1 MAQKITEFTF
11 IRHFAPRY
19 KIPVPRHLSGNST
32 ISEIRRSLDT
42 WGGTAL
48 VKPDIL
54 AGKRGKAGAVA
65 VVRNAQ
71 ETVKELNRISGIE
84 INGSLP
90 RGAYLVEMIPAE
102 LEIFTAIT
110 YNSTNRG
117 PALTISL
124 NGGVNIEDISE
135 DVSDTV
141 KGEGAEIGNRKKI
154 TIPIDIFEGLDA
166 YQASDALQQLN
177 FPQNLI
183 SSFSRALTAFWD
195 MFISTGMISAEI
207 NPWRITPDGK
217 PFACD
222 FKATLDEANYKCKIP
237 GIVYPEYPSTIS
249 EFEESMGNWEKL
261 SHQGQAHV
269 SDLGG
274 NKILPLLFGG
284 GASTIITEILDIEG
298 GSPIFLS
305 DFGGNPPYERMY
317 GTAKRCFDHYLAE
330 TKLVLILGGKA
341 NNTFI
346 DITFQA
352 IADAL
357 SDYCREHGAIHIPVI
372 IGRGGPKLVKG
383 FLIITQL
390 MDQLQIPY
398 VVFGPDSPVTMVAEY
413 AAKLVNGIMQRE
425 AAGKTHEAELLRGLD
440 DAG

>member
-1 MAQKITEFTF
+1 MAQKITEYTF

-19 KIPVPRHLSGNST
+19 KIPVPGHLAGNST
-32 ISEIRRSLDT
+32 ISEIKRSLEV
-42 WGGTAL
+42 WGGAAL

-54 AGKRGKAGAVA
+54 AGKRSKAGAVS
-65 VVRNAQ
+65 VVRSAQ
-71 ETVKELNRISGIE
+71 EAVKELSRISGIE

-90 RGAYLVEMIPAE
+90 KGAYLVEMIPAQ

-110 YNSTNRG
+110 YNSANRG
-117 PALTISL
+117 PSLTISL
-124 NGGVNIEDISE
+124 HGGVNIEE
-135 DVSDTV
+135 TSDEFT
-141 KGEGAEIGNRKKI
+141 GDGRRKKI

-166 YQASDALQQLN
+166 YQASDALEKLS

-183 SSFSRALTAFWD
+183 SSFSRVLIAFWD

-207 NPWRITPDGK
+207 NPWRITPKGK

-222 FKATLDEANYKCKIP
+222 FKATLDEANYKCQIP
-237 GIVYPEYPSTIS
+237 GIVYPEYPSNIS
-249 EFEESMGNWEKL
+249 EFEESMAEWDKL

-274 NKILPLLFGG
+274 DKILPILFGG
-284 GASTIITEILDIEG
+284 GASTIITEILDQEG

-317 GTAKRCFDHYLAE
+317 GTAKRCFDYYLAKA
-330 TKLVLILGGKA
+330 KLLLILGGKA

-357 SDYCREHGAIHIPVI
+357 SDYCEEHGPISIPVI

-413 AAKLVNGIMQRE
+413 AAKLVNGIMPIT
-425 AAGKTHEAELLRGLD
+425 AADPAPTAENLRGSD
-440 DAG
+440 YAG

>member
-1 MAQKITEFTF
+1 MAQKITEYTF
-11 IRHFAPRY
+11 IKHFAPRY
-19 KIPVPRHLSGNST
+19 KIPVPGHLPGNST
-32 ISEIRRSLDT
+32 VSEIRRSLER
-42 WGGTAL
+42 WGGAAL

-71 ETVKELNRISGIE
+71 EAVKALNRISGIE
-84 INGSLP
+84 ISGSLP
-90 RGAYLVEMIPAE
+90 RGAYLVELVPAE

-110 YNSTNRG
+110 YNSANRG

-124 NGGVNIEDISE
+124 NGGVDIEEVMDDEGTSNGE
-135 DVSDTV
+135 DT
-141 KGEGAEIGNRKKI
+141 EIGNRKKI

-166 YQASDALQQLN
+166 YQASDALQQLK
-177 FPQNLI
+177 FPQVLI
-183 SSFSRALTAFWD
+183 SSFSRVLTAFWD

-207 NPWRITPDGK
+207 NPWRITPGGK

-222 FKATLDEANYKCKIP
+222 FKATLDDANYKCKIP
-237 GIVYPEYPSTIS
+237 GIVYPEYPSNIS
-249 EFEESMGNWEKL
+249 EFEESMADWDKS

-274 NKILPLLFGG
+274 SKILPMLFGG
-284 GASTIITEILDIEG
+284 GASAIITEILDIEG

-330 TKLVLILGGKA
+330 AKLLLILGGKA

-357 SDYCREHGAIHIPVI
+357 SDYCREHGTIHIPVI

-390 MDQLQIPY
+390 MNQLQIPY

-413 AAKLVNGIMQRE
+413 AAKLVNGTIRIKE
-425 AAGKTHEAELLRGLD
+425 AGESHEAELLRGLD
-440 DAG
+440 DEG

>member
-1 MAQKITEFTF
+1 MGQKITEYTF

-19 KIPVPRHLSGNST
+19 KIPVPGHLSGNST
-32 ISEIRRSLDT
+32 ISEIKRSLEH
-42 WGGTAL
+42 WGGAAL

-54 AGKRGKAGAVA
+54 EGKRGKAGAVS
-65 VVRNAQ
+65 VVRSAQ
-71 ETVKELNRISGIE
+71 EAVKELSRIPGIE

-110 YNSTNRG
+110 YNSANRG
-117 PALTISL
+117 PSLTISL
-124 NGGVNIEDISE
+124 NGGVDIEE
-135 DVSDTV
+135 MSDECT
-141 KGEGAEIGNRKKI
+141 GDGSRKKI

-166 YQASDALQQLN
+166 YQASDALEKLS

-183 SSFSRALTAFWD
+183 SSFSRVLIAFWD

-222 FKATLDEANYKCKIP
+222 FKATLDDANYKCKIP
-237 GIVYPEYPSTIS
+237 GIIYPEYPSNIS
-249 EFEESMGNWEKL
+249 EFEESMAEWDKL

-274 NKILPLLFGG
+274 DKILPILFGG
-284 GASTIITEILDIEG
+284 GASTIITEILDQEG

-317 GTAKRCFDHYLAE
+317 GTAKRCFDYYLAE
-330 TKLVLILGGKA
+330 AKLLLILGGKA

-357 SDYCREHGAIHIPVI
+357 ADYCDEHGPISIPVI

-390 MDQLQIPY
+390 MDQLQLPY

-413 AAKLVNGIMQRE
+413 AAKLVNGIIHIE
-425 AAGKTHEAELLRGLD
+425 ASGKAPAAEDLQESDYAG
-440 DAG
+440 